1 MSQHDMADGA
11 GDSTPT
17 TAFAKRISPRT
28 RTITTIAAVI
38 GMFLATLDGTVVST
52 AMPTII
58 GDLHGIDHYAWVF
71 TGYLLFEI
79 ASIPLWGRLADMYG
93 RKKIFLIGMV
103 LFLGASVLCGL
114 STTMLQ
120 LVFFRALQGAGGGC
134 LIPVA
139 QTIVADMYTLEERPK
154 VSGYMSMVFGGATI
168 LGPIIGGFL
177 TDNLSWRWVFFVNL
191 PIGIVGIFLVVVF
204 MVEPLQ
210 HRRKHRMDWL
220 GTLLLLGWTGLLV
233 FGLETGG
240 RDYGWGS
247 PVIVGS
253 FVMSAILLTSFVF
266 HERRTAE
273 PMIDFTLFG
282 LRALRAATIIGMG
295 IGIVM
300 FAVNSFL
307 PLFVQVVLQS
317 SATDAGRVL
326 TPMMLSMVVA
336 SAFGARIVLR
346 SGYRLITG
354 AGMVSLV
361 CGGALLTQVGADSSN
376 TQVSI
381 AMVFLGVGMGFN
393 FITTALAAQNA
404 VDLPRMGIANALVNF
419 TRQLGG
425 ALGVAIAAAIALGS
439 LTSRMEVLFPGSHIK
454 PGALLSPQPA
464 KSFPPETQ
472 ELVRHAFADSIH
484 LVFVFVFGVTIVCLF
499 LTFLMPRGSALAIRD
514 AMRSED
520 ADSIE
525 LEERLESV
533 MPDGEILLLSN
544 PVDEENDLADP
555 AANPTGK
562 PSNT

>member
-1 MSQHDMADGA
+1 MSQHDLAGGDDGA
-11 GDSTPT
+11 PT
-17 TAFAKRISPRT
+17 TEFAKRISGRT
-28 RTITTIAAVI
+28 RTITTVAAVI

-103 LFLGASVLCGL
+103 LFLSASVMCGL
-114 STTMLQ
+114 STSMLQ
-120 LVFFRALQGAGGGC
+120 LVFFRAIQGAGGGC

-139 QTIVADMYTLEERPK
+139 QTIVADMYTLEERPR

-191 PIGIVGIFLVVVF
+191 PVGIVGIFLVVVF

-210 HRRKHRMDWL
+210 HRRKHRMDWS

-253 FVMSAILLTSFVF
+253 FFVSAVLLAVFVW
-266 HERRTAE
+266 HERRTDE
-273 PMIDFTLFG
+273 PMIDFDLFS
-282 LRALRAATIIGMG
+282 LRALRAATIIGFG
-295 IGIVM
+295 IGLIM

-326 TPMMLSMVVA
+326 TPMMFSMVVA
-336 SAFGARIVLR
+336 SAVGARVVLKR
-346 SGYRLITG
+346 GYRLITG
-354 AGMVSLV
+354 VGMVFIV
-361 CGGALLTQVGADSSN
+361 CGAALLTRVSASSSN
-376 TQVSI
+376 NQVSL
-381 AMVFLGVGMGFN
+381 AMIFLGVGIGFN

-439 LTSRMEVLFPGSHIK
+439 LTSRMEDLFPGSNIK
-454 PGALLSPQPA
+454 PGALLSAQTA

-472 ELVRHAFADSIH
+472 NLVRHAFADSIH
-484 LVFVFVFGVTIVCLF
+484 LVFVFVFGVAVVCLF

-514 AMRSED
+514 AIRGDGED
-520 ADSIE
+520 DAADSIE

-533 MPDGEILLLSN
+533 LPDGEILLLSN
-544 PVDEENDLADP
+544 PVDEENDLANP
-555 AANPTGK
+555 PANP
-562 PSNT
+562 SSS

>member
-1 MSQHDMADGA
+1 MSHGG
-11 GDSTPT
+11 GDFTPT
-17 TAFAKRISPRT
+17 TDFAKSISKRT

-38 GMFLATLDGTVVST
+38 GMFLATLDGTVVAT

-93 RKKIFLIGMV
+93 RKRIFLIGMV
-103 LFLGASVLCGL
+103 LFLSASVLCGL

-204 MVEPLQ
+204 MVEPLKN
-210 HRRKHRMDWL
+210 RRRHAMDWA
-220 GTLLLLGWTGLLV
+220 GALLLLGWTGLLV

-240 RDYGWGS
+240 RDYSWGS

-253 FVMSAILLTSFVF
+253 FVVSALLLVSFVW
-266 HERRTAE
+266 HERRTPE

-282 LRALRAATIIGMG
+282 IRALRAATIIGVG
-295 IGIVM
+295 IGMIM
-300 FAVNSFL
+300 FAINSFL
-307 PLFVQVVLQS
+307 PLFVQVVQQS
-317 SATDAGRVL
+317 SATSAGRVL
-326 TPMMLSMVVA
+326 TPMMFSMVVA

-346 SGYRLITG
+346 TGYRLITVI
-354 AGMVSLV
+354 GMFVIL
-361 CGGALLTQVGADSSN
+361 GGAAVLTQVDASSS
-376 TQVSI
+376 TEMVSV
-381 AMVFLGVGMGFN
+381 AMILLGIGMGFN
-393 FITTALAAQNA
+393 FISTALAAQNA

-425 ALGVAIAAAIALGS
+425 VLGVAIAAAIALGS
-439 LTSRMEVLFPGSHIK
+439 LSNRMEELFPGSNIK
-454 PGALLSPQPA
+454 PGALLSPQTA

-472 ELVRHAFADSIH
+472 DLVRHAFADSIH
-484 LVFVFVFGVTIVCLF
+484 LVFVFVFGVAVVCVF
-499 LTFLMPRGSALAIRD
+499 LAFLMPRGSALAIRD
-514 AMRSED
+514 ALNSGE
-520 ADSIE
+520 ADGTRDTIE
-525 LEERLESV
+525 LEEQLESV
-533 MPDGEILLLSN
+533 MPDGEILLLAD
-544 PVDEENDLADP
+544 PIDEETDLA
-555 AANPTGK
+555 NPS
-562 PSNT
+562 PS

>member
-1 MSQHDMADGA
+1 MSSHDMGGGPDH
-11 GDSTPT
+11 PT
-17 TAFAKRISPRT
+17 TDFARRISSRT
-28 RTITTIAAVI
+28 RVITTIAAVI

-93 RKKIFLIGMV
+93 RKRIFLIGMV
-103 LFLGASVLCGL
+103 LFLGSSMLCGI
-114 STTMLQ
+114 STSMLQ

-139 QTIVADMYTLEERPK
+139 QTIVADMYTLEERPRI
-154 VSGYMSMVFGGATI
+154 SGYMSMVFGGATV

-191 PIGIVGIFLVVVF
+191 PVGIVGIFLVVVF
-204 MVEPLQ
+204 MVEPLE
-210 HRRKHRMDWL
+210 HRRKHKMDWL

-247 PVIVGS
+247 PVIAGA
-253 FVMSAILLTSFVF
+253 FVASAGLLVAFVW
-266 HERRTAE
+266 HERRVDE
-273 PMIDFTLFG
+273 PMIDFRLFSV
-282 LRALRAATIIGMG
+282 RALRAATIIGLG
-295 IGIVM
+295 IGMIM

-346 SGYRLITG
+346 TGYRLITAIG
-354 AGMVSLV
+354 LFVIV
-361 CGGALLTQVGADSSN
+361 CGAALLTQVDASSSN
-376 TQVSI
+376 TQVSV
-381 AMVFLGVGMGFN
+381 AMVLLGIGLGFN
-393 FITTALAAQNA
+393 FISTALAAQNA

-439 LTSRMEVLFPGSHIK
+439 LADRMNSLFPGNHIK
-454 PGALLSPQPA
+454 PGALLSAQTA

-472 ELVRHAFADSIH
+472 TLVRHAFADSIH
-484 LVFVFVFGVTIVCLF
+484 LVFVFVFGVSVVCLF
-499 LTFLMPRGSALAIRD
+499 LAFLMPKGSALAIRD
-514 AMRSED
+514 AIRTDHIE
-520 ADSIE
+520 AIE
-525 LEERLESV
+525 LEEQLESV
-533 MPDGEILLLSN
+533 MPDGEILLLAD
-544 PVDEENDLADP
+544 PVDEEVDRTDSRT
-555 AANPTGK
+555 NPTA
-562 PSNT
+562 S

>member
-1 MSQHDMADGA
+1 
-11 GDSTPT
+11 
-17 TAFAKRISPRT
+17 
-28 RTITTIAAVI
+28 
-38 GMFLATLDGTVVST
+38 
-52 AMPTII
+52 
-58 GDLHGIDHYAWVF
+58 
-71 TGYLLFEI
+71 
-79 ASIPLWGRLADMYG
+79 
-93 RKKIFLIGMV
+93 
-103 LFLGASVLCGL
+103 
-114 STTMLQ
+114 
-120 LVFFRALQGAGGGC
+120 
-134 LIPVA
+134 
-139 QTIVADMYTLEERPK
+139 
-154 VSGYMSMVFGGATI
+154 MSMVFGGATI
-168 LGPIIGGFL
+168 LGPIIGGVL
-177 TDNLSWRWVFFVNL
+177 TDNFSWRWVFFVNL

-253 FVMSAILLTSFVF
+253 FAVSAVLLATFVW

-273 PMIDFTLFG
+273 PMIDFSLFG
-282 LRALRAATIIGMG
+282 LPALRAATVIGLG
-295 IGIVM
+295 IGLIM

-336 SAFGARIVLR
+336 SAFGARIVLKR
-346 SGYRLITG
+346 GYRLITG
-354 AGMVSLV
+354 LGMVSIV
-361 CGGALLTQVGADSSN
+361 CGAALLTQVNADSSN
-376 TQVSI
+376 NQVSL
-381 AMVFLGVGMGFN
+381 AMIFLGVGIGFN

-425 ALGVAIAAAIALGS
+425 ALGVAIASAIALGS
-439 LTSRMEVLFPGSHIK
+439 LTSRMEELFPGSHIK
-454 PGALLSPQPA
+454 PGALLSPQTA

-472 ELVRHAFADSIH
+472 DLVRHAFADSIH
-484 LVFVFVFGVTIVCLF
+484 LVFVFVFGVSIVCLF

-514 AMRSED
+514 AIRASGD
-520 ADSIE
+520 SDAADSIE

-533 MPDGEILLLSN
+533 LPDGEILLLAN
-544 PVDEENDLADP
+544 PIDEETDLA
-555 AANPTGK
+555 NPS
-562 PSNT
+562 PS